1 MYARTT
7 TLRGNPRAVEQAIT
21 VVRDEWMP
29 ATTELDGCT
38 GLSMLAGRRSGRCI
52 VTSGWRTEET
62 MQASAE
68 SMRPHRTRIAQVLGA
83 VPMVNEWEI
92 AVMHRVQPAGP
103 QACCRVTW
111 GALRDPDRLDDDL
124 STFRIT
130 LLPRFEELVGFS
142 SASLMVDRVAG
153 RSVLAVTYADREA
166 MFAAGQRA
174 DLLRDQ
180 YARAMGARVT
190 EIAEFDL
197 AVAHL
202 RIPETV

>member
-7 TLRGNPRAVEQAIT
+7 TLRGNPRAVEQAIA
-21 VVRDEWMP
+21 VVRDEWLP
-29 ATTELDGCT
+29 STTQLDGCT

-68 SMRPHRTRIAQVLGA
+68 SMRPHRTRIAQVLGG

-92 AVMHRVQPAGP
+92 AVMHRAQPAGP
-103 QACCRVTW
+103 DACCRVTW
-111 GALRDPDRLDDDL
+111 GAHLDAGRLDDDL

-130 LLPRFEELVGFS
+130 LLPRFEELIGFS

-153 RSVLAVTYADREA
+153 RTVLAVTYADPEA
-166 MFAAGQRA
+166 MLAAGQRA

-180 YARAMGARVT
+180 YARTMGARVT

>member
-7 TLRGNPRAVEQAIT
+7 TLRGNPRAIDQAIA
-21 VVRDEWMP
+21 VVRDEWLP
-29 ATTELDGCT
+29 GTTDLEGCT

-68 SMRPHRTRIAQVLGA
+68 SMRPHRARISQVLGA

-92 AVMHRVQPAGP
+92 AVMHRVHPAGP
-103 QACCRVTW
+103 EACCRVTW
-111 GALRDPDRLDDDL
+111 GAHLVPDRLDDDL

-130 LLPRFEELVGFS
+130 LLPRFEELVGFT

-153 RSVLAVTYADREA
+153 RTSLAVTYADREA
-166 MFAAGQRA
+166 MFANGQRA

-202 RIPETV
+202 RVPETV